1 MIKLCENC
9 SREFKTAPC
18 KIKCGKGKFCSVEC
32 YRKSMIGKK
41 QSDKTKKKRSL
52 SLTGRTQSISERIAK
67 SVAMKNKDWGERVSE
82 KNELI
87 RKGIEI
93 RLWREAV
100 FARDNYTCQKC
111 KKRGARLNA
120 HHKNNFSEYPE
131 LRTAID
137 NGITLC
143 EKCHIAFHKRYGKK
157 TTAEQ
162 IEGNL
167 TLF

>member
-1 MIKLCENC
+1 
-9 SREFKTAPC
+9 
-18 KIKCGKGKFCSVEC
+18 
-32 YRKSMIGKK
+32 MIGVK
-41 QSDKTKKKRSL
+41 QSEKTKTKRSL
-52 SLTGRTQSISERIAK
+52 ALTGRKQSQTERVAK
-67 SVAMKNKDWGERVSE
+67 SVAMKKRDWGEMVSK

-87 RKGIEI
+87 RKSIEI

-100 FARDNYTCQKC
+100 FARDNYTCQKRGC
-111 KKRGARLNA
+111 RKRGKKLNA

-143 EKCHIAFHKRYGKK
+143 EKCHIEFHKKYGKK

-162 IEGNL
+162 IEG
-167 TLF
+167 TLKLKA